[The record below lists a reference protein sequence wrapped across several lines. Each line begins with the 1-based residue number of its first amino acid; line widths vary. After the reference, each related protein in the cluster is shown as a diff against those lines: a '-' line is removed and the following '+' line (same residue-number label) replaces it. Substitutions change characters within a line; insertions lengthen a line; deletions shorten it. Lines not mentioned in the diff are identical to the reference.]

1 MCIRDRYYMLQ
12 KLVED
17 MTNKTKSESM
27 KEKIK
32 MNQIMKERDRFRNE
46 KNQLEAQIK
55 IDGLTRLFNR
65 SYFNSLVL
73 SLIHI

>member
-1 MCIRDRYYMLQ
+1 MEI
-12 KLVED
+12 
-17 MTNKTKSESM
+17 SM

-65 SYFNSLVL
+65 SYFNSLVCAMHKKPACINNRYRGSRCGL
-73 SLIHI
+73 F